1 MESTMMT
8 ENKVPRRAMIVL
20 VALWLGQFSHS
31 LASSSFRVILPL
43 IMDSL
48 KLTYTEAGLIG
59 SLEFTVYMLM
69 QVPSGYVVDRYGA
82 RKTITLGVLGGSIGN
97 FLFGFSTNF
106 TQALLCRLLVGL
118 ALAFIFVPGHKAI
131 VDWFP
136 PRRRGM
142 AMGFFAG
149 GGAGMSVASVLSPFL
164 ALKYS
169 WSLAIVILSLL
180 GFFAA
185 AFLWIS
191 VVETSTGAGSQK
203 PPSWKGD
210 LLVRL
215 IRTKTG
221 IILMAIQFIR
231 GALIQAPNLWLVTF
245 LFTGRD
251 FSLPLAGLALAVFS
265 VLSIPS
271 GVVGGGWSD
280 RMGSRMSISILSSAI
295 LTVGFIALSF
305 THDRIVLWVLIVSI
319 GWFVVLYRPALF
331 ALVPELYGEK
341 SAGIG
346 IGLHNTIANLG
357 AVILTFL
364 MGLLRDMTG
373 SFDPGWLI
381 LGVLSAVSL
390 ILSLW
395 MRNPQSED
403 APQPFSS

>member
-1 MESTMMT
+1 MT
-8 ENKVPRRAMIVL
+8 ENRVSRRAIIVL
-20 VALWLGQFSHS
+20 AALWLGQFSHS

-43 IMDSL
+43 IMDGL

-97 FLFGFSTNF
+97 FLFGFATNF
-106 TQALLCRLLVGL
+106 SQALLCRLLVGL

-149 GGAGMSVASVLSPFL
+149 GGAGMSAASVLSPFL
-164 ALKYS
+164 ALTYS
-169 WSLAIVILSLL
+169 WSVTIVVLSLL

-191 VVETSTGAGSQK
+191 IVEDSAGAGNQK
-203 PPSWKGD
+203 TSAWKGK
-210 LLVRL
+210 LLIRL
-215 IRTKTG
+215 IRSKIG
-221 IILMAIQFIR
+221 IVLMAIQFIR

-245 LFTGRD
+245 LFTDRD
-251 FSLPLAGLALAVFS
+251 FSLPLAGLALAIFS

-280 RMGSRMSISILSSAI
+280 RMESRMSISILSSAI
-295 LTVGFIALSF
+295 LTAGFIALAS

-331 ALVPELYGEK
+331 AIVPELYGEE
-341 SAGIG
+341 SAGLG

-357 AVILTFL
+357 AVVLTFL
-364 MGLLRDMTG
+364 MGYLRDLTG
-373 SFDPGWLI
+373 SFEIGWLI
-381 LGVLSAVSL
+381 LAALSAVSL

-395 MRNPQSED
+395 MRNPKAEEGHGWQTSNS
-403 APQPFSS
+403 P

>member
-1 MESTMMT
+1 MVTT
-8 ENKVPRRAMIVL
+8 ENKVSRRAIIVL
-20 VALWLGQFSHS
+20 AALWLGQFSHS
-31 LASSSFRVILPL
+31 LAASSYRVILPL
-43 IMDSL
+43 IMDGL

-59 SLEFTVYMLM
+59 SLEYTVYMLM

-82 RKTITLGVLGGSIGN
+82 RKTITLGVLGSAIGN

-106 TQALLCRLLVGL
+106 NQALLCRLLVGL

-149 GGAGMSVASVLSPFL
+149 GGAGMSIASVLSPFL
-164 ALKYS
+164 ALTYS
-169 WSLAIVILSLL
+169 WSLAIIILSLL

-191 VVETSTGAGSQK
+191 IVENSPAAGSEK
-203 PPSWKGD
+203 APVWKGD
-210 LLVRL
+210 LLIRL
-215 IRTKTG
+215 IRSKPG
-221 IILMAIQFIR
+221 IVLMAIQFIR
-231 GALIQAPNLWLVTF
+231 GALMQAPNLWLVTF
-245 LFTGRD
+245 LYTGRD
-251 FSLPLAGLALAVFS
+251 FSLPLAGLAMAVFS

-295 LTVGFIALSF
+295 LTVGFIVLSF
-305 THDRIVLWVLIVSI
+305 AHDRIVLWVLIVVI
-319 GWFVVLYRPALF
+319 GWFVVLHRPALF
-331 ALVPELYGEK
+331 ALVPELYGEE

-357 AVILTFL
+357 AIILTFL
-364 MGLLRDMTG
+364 MGLLRDLTG
-373 SFDPGWLI
+373 SFEIGWLI
-381 LGVLSAVSL
+381 LGILSAVSL

-395 MRNPQSED
+395 MRNPKSENGN
-403 APQPFSS
+403 A

>member
-1 MESTMMT
+1 MT
-8 ENKVPRRAMIVL
+8 ENRVSRKAIIVL

-43 IMDSL
+43 IMDGL

-69 QVPSGYVVDRYGA
+69 QVPSGFVVDRFGA

-97 FLFGFSTNF
+97 FLFGLSTNF
-106 TQALLCRLLVGL
+106 SQALMCRLLVGL

-164 ALKYS
+164 ALTYS
-169 WSLAIVILSLL
+169 WGLTIIILSLL
-180 GFFAA
+180 GFFASA
-185 AFLWIS
+185 ILWIS
-191 VVETSTGAGSQK
+191 VVENSAGAASPK
-203 PPSWKGD
+203 TRSWKGD
-210 LLVRL
+210 LLIRL
-215 IRTKTG
+215 IRSKIG
-221 IILMAIQFIR
+221 IVLMAIQFIR

-245 LFTGRD
+245 LFTDRD
-251 FSLPLAGLALAVFS
+251 FSLPLAGLALAVFA

-280 RMGSRMSISILSSAI
+280 RMASRMSISILSSAI
-295 LTVGFIALSF
+295 LTVGFIALAF
-305 THDRIVLWVLIVSI
+305 THNRIVLWVLIVFI

-331 ALVPELYGEK
+331 AIVPELYGEA
-341 SAGIG
+341 SAGVS

-357 AVILTFL
+357 AVVLAFL
-364 MGLLRDMTG
+364 MGLLRDLTG
-373 SFDPGWLI
+373 SFEIGWLI
-381 LGVLSAVSL
+381 LGVLSALSL

-395 MRNPQSED
+395 MRNPKGEE
-403 APQPFSS
+403 APQAL

>member
-1 MESTMMT
+1 MT
-8 ENKVPRRAMIVL
+8 ENKVSRRAIIVL
-20 VALWLGQFSHS
+20 GALWLGQFAHS
-31 LASSSFRVILPL
+31 LASSSFRVVLPL
-43 IMDSL
+43 IMDGL

-82 RKTITLGVLGGSIGN
+82 RKTITLGVLGGTIGN
-97 FLFGFSTNF
+97 FLFGFATNF
-106 TQALLCRLLVGL
+106 SQALLCRMLVGL

-149 GGAGMSVASVLSPFL
+149 GGAGMSVASVVSPFL
-164 ALKYS
+164 ALTYS
-169 WSLAIVILSLL
+169 WGLAIIILSLL

-191 VVETSTGAGSQK
+191 IVENFPAAGGEK
-203 PPSWKGD
+203 TPLWKGA
-210 LLVRL
+210 LLIRL
-215 IRTKTG
+215 IRSKSG
-221 IILMAIQFIR
+221 MILMAIQFIR
-231 GALIQAPNLWLVTF
+231 GALMQAPNHWLVTF

-251 FSLPLAGLALAVFS
+251 FSLPLAGLAMAVFS
-265 VLSIPS
+265 ALSIPS

-280 RMGSRMSISILSSAI
+280 RMGSRMSISILSSAV

-305 THDRIVLWVLIVSI
+305 THDRIVLWVLVVFI

-331 ALVPELYGEK
+331 ALVPELYGEE

-357 AVILTFL
+357 AVVLTFL
-364 MGLLRDMTG
+364 MGVLRDMTG
-373 SFDPGWLI
+373 SFDLGWLI
-381 LGVLSAVSL
+381 LGALSALSL

-395 MRNPQSED
+395 MRNPKSED
-403 APQPFSS
+403 AGT